1 MRDMGKPGFPILLS
15 LRGAAAHQTAMQPS
29 PANNLSDSD
38 LELLS
43 AYIDN
48 ALSVAERANLERR
61 LAADPRLRAEL
72 EELQATTRL
81 LRQLAPARPPRS
93 FTLDPATAPRPAP
106 AFRLSWFM
114 QLGSGVAGLALVVLA
129 TIQLLA
135 SAPSALGVTPP
146 APAAVEVAPMGAKTT
161 PVAEMNAPAS
171 TPAAGAGGAST
182 PVDAPPLPQAT
193 APPAPEASAA
203 QASADSTRESAPEPL
218 ATAGAAQAPPATGS
232 SPAARPGLPAGFTL
246 ALGVALIA
254 LALAW
259 RFVGR

>member
-1 MRDMGKPGFPILLS
+1 MRDTGKPGFPILLS
-15 LRGAAAHQTAMQPS
+15 LRGAAAHQTAMPPPS
-29 PANNLSDSD
+29 PTNNLSDSD

-48 ALSVAERANLERR
+48 ALSVAERASLERR

-72 EELQATTRL
+72 QELQATTRL
-81 LRQLAPARPPRS
+81 LRQLAPVRPPRS

-114 QLGSGVAGLALVVLA
+114 QLGSGLAGLALVVLA

-161 PVAEMNAPAS
+161 PVAGMNAPAS

-203 QASADSTRESAPEPL
+203 QASADSARESAE
-218 ATAGAAQAPPATGS
+218 AQAPPAAS
-232 SPAARPGLPAGFTL
+232 PSPAARPGLPAGFTL